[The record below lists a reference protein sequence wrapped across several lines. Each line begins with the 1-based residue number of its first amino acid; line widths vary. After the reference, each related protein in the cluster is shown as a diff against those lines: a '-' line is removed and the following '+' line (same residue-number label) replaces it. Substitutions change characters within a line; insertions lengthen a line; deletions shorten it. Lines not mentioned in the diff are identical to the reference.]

1 MSRHDRGNEAATA
14 ATLFVSPAHALS
26 CTVFVHVRPLRG
38 DPAALV
44 KKKASRLSHGTVWD
58 ILIDGS
64 LFLTRLQVCVGGKSL
79 SRRTSSE

>member
-14 ATLFVSPAHALS
+14 ATLFVSPAHALP

-44 KKKASRLSHGTVWD
+44 KEASRLSHGTVWD

-64 LFLTRLQVCVGGKSL
+64 LFLTQLQVCVGGKSL